1 MHDLTE
7 ACDIDLAT
15 NGGKGKQAPT
25 STSIRYDKHG
35 GVDDGKV
42 DFGGSRIYRGPSG
55 TIGGEIDCISRHA
68 TRRAR

>member
-1 MHDLTE
+1 VISIWLPTAASRRQGQE
-7 ACDIDLAT
+7 
-15 NGGKGKQAPT
+15 APT
-25 STSIRYDKHG
+25 SPSILYDKHG

-42 DFGGSRIYRGPSG
+42 DFGGTRIYRGPSG